1 VPEPELPDPDPA
13 HAAARGHAILIA
25 DASREG
31 EVIAEALRAKG
42 FSVGELDAEM
52 LEARALS
59 ETPRAILVDVDQPGV
74 LEAVEHL
81 LELSAGPPLEIF
93 CLGDPMR
100 AAEVGA
106 TRASGRSFARP
117 IDVEAVI
124 VAVAKVVAP
133 EAYPRGRS
141 SVPPD
146 LHRRPTAPP
155 RSRESEAPVPVSEQ
169 PSVAD
174 PFDAAALLP
183 ELDGTPS
190 GGHLLPT
197 ELSPEL
203 RQILDDAEQRV
214 AGLDSP
220 NSSPSPDEEIDLLL
234 PPEMLSALDEPI
246 DPEVDGGTSSGA
258 GTMGTPLPRRVGGS
272 VAPGT
277 GVPFG
282 THIGEKTEAGLT
294 AARKTG
300 QLDTT
305 EPRTVTP
312 LSYGTF
318 ADQGAGGRAAFTAPL
333 AAEPLPVTLSPA
345 PLPPAPPIE
354 PLRRTSL
361 DFAATAS
368 ERPTPPPP
376 RPGPTTGQLPRIARV
391 APPVMEAKTDLAPPV
406 LLGEGD
412 ALRALSRAVATRVSG
427 ALSLG
432 AEPVLRRIVLHE
444 GDLVTA
450 GSSAADETLVAF
462 LVARGDMERGEA
474 ARLGPKLPPFGRHAG
489 AALIAHGHLGQD
501 DLWPV
506 LRAHAEWI
514 IGRALLIDSGV
525 AELEAEPPGRYKAE
539 PGVFGGATGA
549 ELLVEAVRRVIP
561 PETAVRRLGGPT
573 ARLDE
578 GPQRSLLGECA
589 LTRDEEALVR
599 AAPGRTVGEL
609 LAGNPPELADLLY
622 ALVALGVLDALAPA
636 VKPAPSRPG
645 APDPLDEEAL
655 RQRVRARMALVEDGD
670 YFALLGVPRQATA
683 YEIRRAYLELRRSFE
698 PGRVLTAQ
706 TADLGPDVRV
716 ILDVLD
722 EAYDILR
729 DGPRRERYRKAI
741 EAGPP

>member
-1 VPEPELPDPDPA
+1 VPELELPDPDSA
-13 HAAARGHAILIA
+13 NAAAPDHAILIA

-42 FSVGELDAEM
+42 YAVGELDAER

-59 ETPRAILVDVDQPGV
+59 ESPRVILVDVDQPGV

-106 TRASGRSFARP
+106 TRASGRAFARP
-117 IDVEAVI
+117 IDVEAV
-124 VAVAKVVAP
+124 VAAVARVVDPARG
-133 EAYPRGRS
+133 PRGRS

-155 RSRESEAPVPVSEQ
+155 RSRESETPAPVSEM
-169 PSVAD
+169 PSLAD
-174 PFDAAALLP
+174 PFDAEAILP
-183 ELDGTPS
+183 ELDGSPS
-190 GGHLLPT
+190 GARVLPT

-203 RQILDDAEQRV
+203 RQILESAEQRV
-214 AGLDSP
+214 MGLDNP
-220 NSSPSPDEEIDLLL
+220 SSVSSVDEEIDLLL

-246 DPEVDGGTSSGA
+246 DPEIDGGTSSGG
-258 GTMGTPLPRRVGGS
+258 GTMGTPIPRRVGGS

-277 GVPFG
+277 SVPLG
-282 THIGEKTEAGLT
+282 TQLADRTEAG
-294 AARKTG
+294 APMGRKTG
-300 QLDTT
+300 QIELGD
-305 EPRTVTP
+305 PRTVTP
-312 LSYGTF
+312 LSYTTF
-318 ADQGAGGRAAFTAPL
+318 ADQSQVGRAMLGASISLEPMPL
-333 AAEPLPVTLSPA
+333 TLSPA
-345 PLPPAPPIE
+345 APPPAPPIE
-354 PLRRTSL
+354 APRRAPL
-361 DFAATAS
+361 DFAETPS

-376 RPGPTTGQLPRIARV
+376 RPGPTGQLPRISRAT
-391 APPVMEAKTDLAPPV
+391 PPVEAKTDLAPPV

-450 GSSAADETLVAF
+450 GSSAPDETLVAF
-462 LVARGDMERGEA
+462 LIARGDLERGEA
-474 ARLGPKLPPFGRHAG
+474 SRLGPKLPPFGRHAG

-525 AELEAEPPGRYKAE
+525 AELLDEPPGRYKAE

-549 ELLVEAVRRVIP
+549 EVLVEAVRRVIP
-561 PETAVRRLGGPT
+561 PEIALRRLGGAT
-573 ARLDE
+573 ARIDE
-578 GPQRSLLGECA
+578 GAQRSLLGECA
-589 LTRDEEALVR
+589 LTREEEALVR

-609 LAGNPPELADLLY
+609 LAGQPPELADLLY
-622 ALVALGVLDALAPA
+622 ALVALGVLDALTPA
-636 VKPAPSRPG
+636 LKPAPSRPG
-645 APDPLDEEAL
+645 APDPLDEEAF
-655 RQRVRARMALVEDGD
+655 RQRVRARLALVEDGD
-670 YFALLGVPRQATA
+670 YFALLGVSPSATG
-683 YEIRRAYLELRRSFE
+683 YEIRRAYLELRRAFE

-729 DGPRRERYRKAI
+729 DTPRRERYRRAI